1 MENIVM
7 LLSIN
12 SLIISA
18 EFSEYIQVGGG
29 RNGGGSKNKEFA
41 TYGHNRWKHCGYRSV
56 VRCPQN
62 SCYVSDK
69 CTVYL

>member
-1 MENIVM
+1 MK
-7 LLSIN
+7 
-12 SLIISA
+12 A
-18 EFSEYIQVGGG
+18 EFSEYIQVEGG
-29 RNGGGSKNKEFA
+29 RNGGGSKNKKFA
-41 TYGHNRWKHCGYRSV
+41 TCGHNRWKHCGYRSF